1 MPRGRGHNT
10 ITGQGS
16 GFFISADGYA
26 VTNNHV
32 VEKAESVQVTT
43 DDGKIHNAKV
53 IGADPR
59 TDLALI
65 KVEGGPF
72 PYVKLSDKAPRIG
85 DWVIAVGNPFGLGGT
100 VTAGIVSARGRDIGA
115 SAYDDFIQIDA
126 PVNKGNSGGPTF
138 DTEGNVIGVNTA
150 IFSPSGGSVGIAFA
164 IPSDTVKSVISQLKE
179 HGSVTRGWI
188 GVQIQPVTQDIAD
201 SLGLKKAEGALVAEP
216 QANGPAAKAGIEA
229 GDVITA
235 VDGAPVKDARDL
247 AKKIGA
253 LAPKATVKLAV
264 LHKGSEKTVSLTLGE
279 LPNAKEAR
287 ANAEDSDNGAADLG
301 KLGLTLAPAARVAGA
316 GAEGVVVTG
325 VDSSGVAADRGF
337 STGDVILE
345 VAGKSVSTPADVR
358 NVVASARTEGKRSV
372 LVRVKS
378 GDNTRFVALPVG
390 QRLSMIRKTGSD
402 HACEFG
408 DVLPAIR
415 RPRRWSDL
423 NGTGFVPVPAFPG
436 KRADLTVRPLSNRT
450 PTLATVAP
458 AGVGSLRGWRANP
471 ATPSRTKR
479 GKKVC
484 ESGAKP
490 GRELTYRIDWN
501 WCDRCPLMRI
511 FKGRAPSAGRPMRN
525 RIGSPCAFWS
535 SRTTATPPTIW
546 SRRSARSA
554 MSPTP
559 PTTARTAW
567 RWRSTANTTC

>member
-1 MPRGRGHNT
+1 MNPSVPPAHNNSPNTPQKRRVLSARRVILLATTIVGLGAAALVVAPGFNLSSGYPAALAQNLTEQAHKVAAPTGFADIVEKVKPAVISVRVKVDGGQQTTGLGDNEVPPGLREFFRRFGMPDMPNGSPKGQNHGHNI

-43 DDGKIHNAKV
+43 DDGKTHTAKV
-53 IGADPR
+53 IGTDPR

-72 PYVKLSDKAPRIG
+72 PYVKLSDRSPRIG
-85 DWVIAVGNPFGLGGT
+85 DWVLAVGNPFGLGGT

-138 DTEGNVIGVNTA
+138 DTDGNVIGVNTA

-164 IPSDTVKSVISQLKE
+164 IPADTVNSVVNQLKE

-216 QANGPAAKAGIEA
+216 QADSPAKKAGIEA

-235 VDGAPVKDARDL
+235 VDSKQVKDARDL
-247 AKKIGA
+247 AKRIGA
-253 LAPKATVKLAV
+253 LAPKTSVKLTI
-264 LHKGSEKTVSLTLGE
+264 LHNGSEKTVTLTLGE
-279 LPNAKEAR
+279 LPNNKEAR
-287 ANAEDSDNGAADLG
+287 ADTVTPDNSTADLA

-316 GAEGVVVTG
+316 GSQGVVVTG
-325 VDSSGVAADRGF
+325 IDSSGVAADHGF

-345 VAGKSVSTPADVR
+345 VAGKSVSTPSEVR
-358 NVVASARTEGKRSV
+358 SVIASARTEGKRTV
-372 LVRVKS
+372 LLRVKS

-390 QRLSMIRKTGSD
+390 
-402 HACEFG
+402 
-408 DVLPAIR
+408 
-415 RPRRWSDL
+415 
-423 NGTGFVPVPAFPG
+423 NG
-436 KRADLTVRPLSNRT
+436 
-450 PTLATVAP
+450 
-458 AGVGSLRGWRANP
+458 
-471 ATPSRTKR
+471 
-479 GKKVC
+479 
-484 ESGAKP
+484 
-490 GRELTYRIDWN
+490 
-501 WCDRCPLMRI
+501 
-511 FKGRAPSAGRPMRN
+511 
-525 RIGSPCAFWS
+525 
-535 SRTTATPPTIW
+535 
-546 SRRSARSA
+546 
-554 MSPTP
+554 
-559 PTTARTAW
+559 
-567 RWRSTANTTC
+567 